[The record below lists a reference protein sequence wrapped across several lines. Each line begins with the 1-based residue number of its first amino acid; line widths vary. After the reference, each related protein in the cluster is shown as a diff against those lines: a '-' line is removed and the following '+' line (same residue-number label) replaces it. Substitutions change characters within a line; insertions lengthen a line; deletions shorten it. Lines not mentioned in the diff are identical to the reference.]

1 MPSMSQEDVY
11 QCWYSKYRPKT
22 IDKVVGNKESV
33 KTLISWINSFQN
45 SNETIETPIVYMYGP
60 GGVGKSLIAELLL
73 GGQDRHILQMNAG
86 DIRSKK
92 RIQEMLEKLLSNK
105 SIDMMKKKKVV
116 QHSKKNH
123 ASSSSSFS
131 SSSSSS
137 SSWQVAIIMDDIDGM
152 SCGDKGGLHEL
163 FAVVEQQLKHFR
175 TYVPVICISTKPYDK
190 KVPKQLIKEILLDYP
205 SLEEIQFFLETIVEK
220 EELQNQI
227 NSDQLK
233 ELIIASGLNIRKCLI
248 YLEEL
253 KDMETLT
260 YDGFRS
266 ESIDLNLFEVT
277 DSIYSHPLRIPQ
289 IYKVYNFDTNLVPM
303 MIHENI
309 LKQLS
314 LCTNISS
321 AEKWKMYFHFM
332 KVMCQGDTFTRQ
344 MQGLSGQKNIT
355 QSITSLLYCFDIN
368 RMMSSPSLVKKQGG
382 DKKIVFTNSL
392 SKSATQSSTHGQVC
406 TISLKLN
413 TSPRYFYSI
422 FHYIYSYMK
431 SRVIFL
437 NHFKKL
443 DDSEL
448 DKMIQIYQKWTNIKF
463 TIKEKNKIKFEIFGN
478 SSKMNS

>member
-1 MPSMSQEDVY
+1 MPSSSQEEVY
-11 QCWYSKYRPKT
+11 RCWYSKYRPKS
-22 IDKVVGNKESV
+22 IDKVVGNKEAIQ
-33 KTLISWINSFQN
+33 TLISWINSFQETPI
-45 SNETIETPIVYMYGP
+45 ETIETPIIYMYGP

-73 GGQDRHILQMNAG
+73 GGRDRHILQMNAG

-105 SIDMMKKKKVV
+105 SIDMMKKKKTM
-116 QHSKKNH
+116 QHSKKKNCC
-123 ASSSSSFS
+123 SP
-131 SSSSSS
+131 
-137 SSWQVAIIMDDIDGM
+137 WQVAIIMDDIDGM

-205 SLEEIQFFLETIVEK
+205 TVEEIQAFLEPIVEK
-220 EELQNQI
+220 EELRSQL

-233 ELIIASGLNIRKCLI
+233 ELILASGLDIRKCLI
-248 YLEEL
+248 YLEEM
-253 KDMETLT
+253 KDMEDLT
-260 YDGFRS
+260 YDGFRY
-266 ESIDLNLFEVT
+266 ESMDQNLFEVT
-277 DSIYSHPLRIPQ
+277 DSIYTTPLRITQ
-289 IYKVYNFDTNLVPM
+289 INKVYNFDTNLVPM

-314 LCTNISS
+314 QCTNITSV
-321 AEKWKMYFHFM
+321 EKWKHYFHFM
-332 KVMCQGDTFTRQ
+332 KAMCNGDTFTRH
-344 MQGLSGQKNIT
+344 MQGLSGQRNIT
-355 QSITSLLYCFDIN
+355 HSISSLLYCFDIN
-368 RMMSSPSLVKKQGG
+368 RIMSSPSFIKRPGG
-382 DKKIVFTNSL
+382 DKKIMFTNSL

-422 FHYIYSYMK
+422 FHYIYSFMK

-463 TIKEKNKIKFEIFGN
+463 TIKEKNKIKFEISGR
-478 SSKMNS
+478 SGKLHS